1 MSALDTCRA
10 CFIQREVSERGSDSR
25 DYEQSSGCEEYSR
38 MFVRIFELRYFRL
51 VFVFA
56 LVFQMLF

>member
-25 DYEQSSGCEEYSR
+25 DYEQSSGCEEYSI
-38 MFVRIFELRYFRL
+38 MFVPTYF
-51 VFVFA
+51 
-56 LVFQMLF
+56 